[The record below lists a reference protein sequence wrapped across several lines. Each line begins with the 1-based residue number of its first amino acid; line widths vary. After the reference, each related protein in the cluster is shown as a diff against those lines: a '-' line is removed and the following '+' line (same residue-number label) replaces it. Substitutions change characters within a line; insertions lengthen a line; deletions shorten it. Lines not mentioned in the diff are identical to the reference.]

1 MAPGLSVIRQ
11 LIPRYKFNSLKFVIM
26 KKLFIATVM
35 VLGMNVVSFAHQ
47 APMLSE
53 AVQMAAVGDFTPVDL
68 KEVPQVVLDAVAKA
82 YPGAAIK
89 SAAVET
95 EEDGMVVYQFTLAGE
110 DEVEFGAFF
119 TDKGEELK

>member
-1 MAPGLSVIRQ
+1 
-11 LIPRYKFNSLKFVIM
+11 M

-95 EEDGMVVYQFTLAGE
+95 EEDGMVVYQFTLTGE

>member
-1 MAPGLSVIRQ
+1 
-11 LIPRYKFNSLKFVIM
+11 M

-82 YPGAAIK
+82 
-89 SAAVET
+89 
-95 EEDGMVVYQFTLAGE
+95 
-110 DEVEFGAFF
+110 
-119 TDKGEELK
+119 